1 MMVITHKSLSVFLG
15 IVVGVMVV
23 AGSCRSPE
31 PTAMTFGMPDS
42 PEGGRL
48 FKQHCAACHG
58 SEGRGNGP
66 AAIALEVR
74 PRDFRNEPFRYV
86 STLESVPTQADLVQS
101 IRSGR
106 RIGEMPSHPHLTD
119 AEIRTLAD
127 YVREINRLGLV
138 DQLLQETAEEDE
150 ELTREEIEEIAVER
164 VTPSGAIAVTGP
176 GPAFRPD
183 TEVGRKLY
191 LANCASCHGPAG
203 RGDGLDMPVDE
214 QGKVITVR
222 DLTAG
227 KFRGGGEPEEIFKRI
242 VCGIPGTPMPVQESM
257 TDEEVWQVVH
267 YVKFLAGRR
276 R

>member
-1 MMVITHKSLSVFLG
+1 MMVITHKPLSVLLG
-15 IVVGVMVV
+15 IVVGVLVV
-23 AGSCRSPE
+23 AGSCRSHE
-31 PTAMTFGMPDS
+31 PTSLTFGMPDS

-86 STLESVPTQADLVQS
+86 STLESVPTQADLIQS

-106 RIGEMPSHPHLTD
+106 RFGEMPAHPQLTD
-119 AEIRTLAD
+119 PEIRLLAD
-127 YVREINRLGLV
+127 YVREIYRLGLV
-138 DQLLQETAEEDE
+138 GRLTQEAVEEDQD
-150 ELTREEIEEIAVER
+150 LTPEEIEEIAEEIL
-164 VTPSGAIAVTGP
+164 TPGEAITIPRP
-176 GPAFRPD
+176 GPTFRPD
-183 TEVGRKLY
+183 TERGRKLY
-191 LANCASCHGPAG
+191 LASCAACHGSTG
-203 RGDGLDMPVDE
+203 KGDGLDLPLDE
-214 QGKVITVR
+214 QGKPITVR
-222 DLTAG
+222 DLTSG
-227 KFRGGGEPEEIFKRI
+227 KFRGGGEPEDIFKRI

-257 TDEEVWQVVH
+257 SDDEVWQVVH